1 MIRAIL
7 VDDKQSHLNLLIKN
21 LRLYHNDVEIIGSY
35 TKPEEAISQI
45 IYLEPDVLFLDIDM
59 PGTTG
64 FELAAKVSQICSNVI
79 YLTNY
84 LEYGSDSYK
93 YNAIYFIDKNR
104 MEEFLPEAIVK
115 LKVKFKQEKIV
126 DPGPASTHKIKRV
139 SILGNRRLII
149 ALFDGKEEKKYELEL
164 SVESDKTLS
173 KFIFFKLNSDGEN
186 SYINQKLNS
195 NIFINLSQ
203 SKTHFINDVNYQ
215 LLKYNIILSQKDFFT
230 EAERGKY
237 TFALSSGKIDL
248 PTDPGKLKD
257 WRKTSMQPLA
267 DLLKLPLNF

>member
-21 LRLYHNDVEIIGSY
+21 LQLYYNDVEIIGAY
-35 TKPEEAISQI
+35 TKPQEAISQI
-45 IYLEPDVLFLDIDM
+45 IYLEPDVLFLDIEI
-59 PGTTG
+59 PGTSG
-64 FELAAKVSQICSNVI
+64 FELAAKVAEICSNVI

-84 LEYGSDSYK
+84 LKFGSDSYK

-104 MEEFLPEAIVK
+104 IEEFLPEAIVK
-115 LKVKFKQEKIV
+115 LKVRFKQEKIV
-126 DPGPASTHKIKRV
+126 KPGLASTHKIKRL
-139 SILGNRRLII
+139 SILGNRKIVI
-149 ALFDGKEEKKYELEL
+149 VLFDGKEEKKYELEL

-173 KFIFFKLNSDGEN
+173 KFIFFKINSGNEN
-186 SYINQKLNS
+186 RYINQKQDN

-203 SKTHFINDVNYQ
+203 SKTHFINDVNNQ
-215 LLKYNIILSQKDFFT
+215 LLKYNIILSQKDFFRE
-230 EAERGKY
+230 EARGKY
-237 TFALSSGKIDL
+237 TFALAAEKIDL